1 MAIFFKRNNLR
12 RLNWISIFKV
22 QGALLLLEGAFMLLS
37 MIVCAIYDD
46 RALDL
51 SQLYNPQYGFTA
63 LFISAM
69 IAIAVGIIPFIFSN
83 EKVRTLGKRE
93 GILIIVVGWLTITL
107 GGCLPFL
114 FSGVTPDFTDAFFES
129 MSGFTS
135 TGASV
140 IDDVESISRGV
151 AFWRSVIS
159 WFGGMGIIIIIMFVA
174 MIPSLGIS
182 SFMLYTAESTGVFK
196 THPRLKET
204 ARGLFAVYLAL
215 TVLCAFAL
223 YLCGLSPYDA
233 IAHSFT
239 TISTCGFSTFNS
251 SVMLFTPSMQYVI
264 IFFMIISSMS
274 FNSLYFILSFKFKKK
289 NLVSEESKAFLII
302 IAVSTLYIFVSL
314 MLSQYNSGDP
324 ASKVFRDSLMEVVC
338 TLTTTGFSSVNYL
351 LWPSHI
357 WFVLFLLYFIGGCS
371 GSTAGG
377 VKIVRYIVL
386 VKNSFTEMK
395 RQIHPQAVMPVKY
408 NKEAVPQSTIY
419 SIHAFF
425 ILFILLFIAGALA
438 FAMMGMDFETSIGIS
453 IASLANVGPG
463 IGAVGPDS
471 TFSFLPAIGKWISV
485 ILQFLGRL
493 ELFIILIIFNKSF
506 WVK

>member
-22 QGALLLLEGAFMLLS
+22 QGALLLLEGAFMLLT

-69 IAIAVGIIPFIFSN
+69 IAIAVGIIPFVFSN
-83 EKVRTLGKRE
+83 EKVRSLGKRE

-151 AFWRSVIS
+151 VFWRSVIS

-182 SFMLYTAESTGVFK
+182 SFMLYTAESTGVLK

-204 ARGLFAVYLAL
+204 ARGLFAVYFAL
-215 TVLCAFAL
+215 TVLCAFSL

-239 TISTCGFSTFNS
+239 TISTCGFSTFNT
-251 SVMLFTPSMQYVI
+251 SVMLFTPAMQYVI

-324 ASKVFRDSLMEVVC
+324 ASKVFRNSLMEVVC

>member
-22 QGALLLLEGAFMLLS
+22 QGALLLLEGAFMLLT

-83 EKVRTLGKRE
+83 EKVRSLGKRE

-159 WFGGMGIIIIIMFVA
+159 WFGGMGIIIIIMLVA

>member
-1 MAIFFKRNNLR
+1 M
-12 RLNWISIFKV
+12 S
-22 QGALLLLEGAFMLLS
+22 
-37 MIVCAIYDD
+37 
-46 RALDL
+46 
-51 SQLYNPQYGFTA
+51 
-63 LFISAM
+63 
-69 IAIAVGIIPFIFSN
+69 
-83 EKVRTLGKRE
+83 LGKRE
-93 GILIIVVGWLTITL
+93 GILIIVLGWLTITL

-289 NLVSEESKAFLII
+289 NLISEESKAFLVI
-302 IAVSTLYIFVSL
+302 IAVATLYIFVSL
-314 MLSQYNSGDP
+314 MLSQYNNGDP

-357 WFVLFLLYFIGGCS
+357 WFVLFLLFFIGGCS

-377 VKIVRYIVL
+377 VKIVRYIIL

-395 RQIHPQAVMPVKY
+395 RQIHPQAVMPVRY
-408 NKEAVPQSTIY
+408 NREAVPQSNIY

-425 ILFILLFIAGALA
+425 ILYILVFIAGALA
-438 FAMMGMDFETSIGIS
+438 FAMMGLDFETSIGIS

-463 IGAVGPDS
+463 IGAIGPDS
-471 TFSFLPAIGKWISV
+471 TYAFLPAIGKWLSV
-485 ILQFLGRL
+485 ILQFVGRL
-493 ELFIILIIFNKSF
+493 ELFIVLIIFNKSF